1 MSAFQKVN
9 STTTSKKTAYEN
21 LEKNATS
28 LSETA
33 SKFASKDKDSIF
45 TTAEDTDELYDSVES
60 LVDSFNST
68 LKGLNSSSGT
78 LNDYYARTL
87 KMSALQGKKSLS
99 GIGIS
104 VSSSGYLTLDKTTLK
119 SADADTIEKVLGSS
133 GTFTQKVSFVSG
145 RVADNAQT
153 NLNSLSSRYS
163 SSATAYSSYIGSK
176 YNLFG

>member
-1 MSAFQKVN
+1 
-9 STTTSKKTAYEN
+9 
-21 LEKNATS
+21 
-28 LSETA
+28 
-33 SKFASKDKDSIF
+33 
-45 TTAEDTDELYDSVES
+45 
-60 LVDSFNST
+60 
-68 LKGLNSSSGT
+68 

>member
-9 STTTSKKTAYEN
+9 STTTSKKTTYEN

-45 TTAEDTDELYDSVES
+45 STAEDDDELYDSVES

-87 KMSALQGKKSLS
+87 KMSALQSKKTLS
-99 GIGIS
+99 DIGIS
-104 VSSSGYLTLDKTTLK
+104 VSSGGYLTLNKTTLK